1 MTMKKFLK
9 YMSAAV
15 VAAGVMATP
24 SCSDFLDVEDESSVS
39 DANFPTN
46 MEHVDLLLNSAYAGS
61 HGLGLYA
68 YYWFPE
74 IMYLL
79 DHTHD
84 TYGNYDSRSQFETW
98 DVQNSNSQL
107 EKTYG
112 DIMCWIQYANQAN
125 DACEAYR
132 PKAAQN
138 EIAELDY
145 RQGQALF
152 NRALAYWHAQI
163 FFELESKEGALGFP
177 IISTSPTD
185 IAQMSPERA
194 TVADTW
200 DFVIKTLEQ
209 ASTLLQGHNT
219 DKTRAT
225 YWAARALLG
234 KVLMQ
239 ARKTQEAVPVLEDV
253 IRNSGAQLLDWDTY
267 SKSFYSDEKYE
278 FNKET
283 LYEIDM
289 SMNSKQNGPWG
300 GFTPGSGMQMVMA
313 PWVVNLAGWTSFVS
327 KRNGSWTGPTEPGV
341 EGNTCTNGGWGNNYV
356 NDYSVKRFGW
366 TLGNCCRVRNENF
379 DYKAAGKFASV
390 DNYPW
395 VLPDDFRNRSQQIRD
410 NKECDPRLFIAAGQP
425 YFDTMKDHAG
435 NETWYDVSFTET
447 LMLGTSAHLYFSPRK
462 FTNLEGLESDQNFS
476 SPCNI
481 PVIRLAD
488 IYLLYAE
495 AIASSNPQT
504 ALEYVNKVHRRAYGC
519 NPEQP
524 SQYDYKSLN
533 DRTMAAAGNA
543 ADILGNDVIKYERWA
558 ELFAEGQW
566 WYDVRRYEIL
576 ENEVKV
582 YPTSTYGNAKYI
594 GERQYAQPIPLT
606 EIERYNGGLKQNYDY

>member
-61 HGLGLYA
+61 HSLGLYA

-84 TYGNYDSRSQFETW
+84 TFGNYDGRSQFETW
-98 DVQNSNSQL
+98 DVQNSNEKL
-107 EKTYG
+107 EKAYG

-132 PKAAQN
+132 PKAAAS
-138 EIAELDY
+138 EEDELDF

-177 IISTSPTD
+177 IIRTSPTD

-194 TVADTW
+194 TVKDTW
-200 DFVIKTLEQ
+200 DFVIETLEQ

-219 DKTRAT
+219 DKTRVT
-225 YWAARALLG
+225 YWAARGLLA

-239 ARKTQEAVPVLEDV
+239 ARRPADALPVLED
-253 IRNSGAQLLDWDTY
+253 IIKNSGARLLDWDTY
-267 SKSFYSDEKYE
+267 RQSFYADEKHE
-278 FNKET
+278 FNQET

-289 SMNSKQNGPWG
+289 SNNPKQNGPWG
-300 GFTPGSGMQMVMA
+300 GFTTGSGMQMVYA
-313 PWVVNLAGWTSFVS
+313 PWYTALS
-327 KRNGSWTGPTEPGV
+327 KATRMVDKRTGAWKGPQPGEEVGTEG
-341 EGNTCTNGGWGNNYV
+341 NGGWGNNFV
-356 NDYSVKRFGW
+356 HDGSVRRFGW
-366 TLGNCCRVRNENF
+366 TLQPTGRERNTAY
-379 DYKAAGKFASV
+379 DSKSDPSV
-390 DNYPW
+390 DNFPW
-395 VLPDDFRNRSQQIRD
+395 ILPADFRQRSQEMRD
-410 NKECDPRLFIAAGQP
+410 NKECDPRLFVSCGQP
-425 YFDTMKDHAG
+425 WFDTFRDDEG
-435 NETWYDVSFTET
+435 NPTWYDVSSTEVSS
-447 LMLGTSAHLYFSPRK
+447 LGWFSHLWFAPRK
-462 FTNLEGLESDQNFS
+462 FTNTEGLESLLGFS
-476 SPCNI
+476 NPANI

-495 AIASSNPQT
+495 AIASGNPQT

-519 NPEQP
+519 NPEQASP
-524 SQYDYKSLN
+524 YDYKSLT

-543 ADILGNDVIKYERWA
+543 ADILANDVIKYERWA